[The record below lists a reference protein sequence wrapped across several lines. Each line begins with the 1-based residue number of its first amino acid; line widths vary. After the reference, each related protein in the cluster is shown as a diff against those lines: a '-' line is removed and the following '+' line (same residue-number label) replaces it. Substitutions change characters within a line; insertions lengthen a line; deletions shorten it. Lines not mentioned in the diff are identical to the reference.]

1 MILTRMPRELASPE
15 RFASISRGLMDMDP
29 TPMLP
34 SVGVPTI
41 VVGGALDAI
50 IPPALVEGQAA
61 GIPGARLLMLSTEG
75 HNLYEGSAVYE
86 AAVEE
91 FAGA

>member
-1 MILTRMPRELASPE
+1 VILARMPRDLASPE
-15 RFASISRGLMDMDP
+15 RFVNIWGGLMDVDP

-41 VVGGALDAI
+41 IAGGALDAI